1 MIGVVVG
8 KVWSDKNS
16 VLMEMNWLNVML
28 IVVPVVKFGTVAVFL
43 SWLIMIDMLSV
54 VAVFSGLVM
63 DRCFVVTERP

>member
-43 SWLIMIDMLSV
+43 SWLIVIDMLGV